1 MLGLGWTIFYLCLN
15 AHLESAAQTTQSQW
29 PQKPNSLPWPKPNWS
44 EFLADSAAR
53 FAKIFF
59 GGAHCA
65 TAQTRSEIVW
75 AFRQGNQRESF
86 LYNFFKK
93 KTKLNCPN
101 ISQIMNLQVSWDCST
116 KRLHP
121 HSCHLIKKKHVVCF
135 CILGQDLKPILKR
148 WVGQSMILCILQSPR
163 WRIHDL
169 RLKRGEE
176 SLRGVITT
184 SSETSLKL
192 FTAFHIWITFC
203 LLDRFENIS
212 NNGMANWPT
221 CGPEDVYLVM
231 LSYQCLRV
239 RTLWKWM
246 FICSV

>member
-1 MLGLGWTIFYLCLN
+1 MSKYLSN
-15 AHLESAAQTTQSQW
+15 YESAGILRLLDEKAPSPLEPPDQE
-29 PQKPNSLPWPKPNWS
+29 KACSL
-44 EFLADSAAR
+44 L
-53 FAKIFF
+53 
-59 GGAHCA
+59 
-65 TAQTRSEIVW
+65 
-75 AFRQGNQRESF
+75 
-86 LYNFFKK
+86 
-93 KTKLNCPN
+93 
-101 ISQIMNLQVSWDCST
+101 
-116 KRLHP
+116 LHIRP
-121 HSCHLIKKKHVVCF
+121 RAPDF
-135 CILGQDLKPILKR
+135 KPILKR

-169 RLKRGEE
+169 RLKRGQE
-176 SLRGVITT
+176 SLCGVITT

>member
-1 MLGLGWTIFYLCLN
+1 MPGLGWTIFYLCLN

-44 EFLADSAAR
+44 EFLADSAAC

-93 KTKLNCPN
+93 IKLNCPN

-121 HSCHLIKKKHVVCF
+121 HSCHLIKKN
-135 CILGQDLKPILKR
+135 
-148 WVGQSMILCILQSPR
+148 SPAS
-163 WRIHDL
+163 
-169 RLKRGEE
+169 
-176 SLRGVITT
+176 SL
-184 SSETSLKL
+184 LL
-192 FTAFHIWITFC
+192 HIRP
-203 LLDRFENIS
+203 RFETHFKKMVWPINDSLYPSITAVANPWSASEAWPREPARCFYNIEW
-212 NNGMANWPT
+212 NIF
-221 CGPEDVYLVM
+221 EVVH
-231 LSYQCLRV
+231 CLPYMNYF
-239 RTLWKWM
+239 LPSW
-246 FICSV
+246 